1 MRMIELRMDAFEF
14 DEEMTRGRNK
24 GLRVSEGMRLDSVRE
39 LSRDCGKD
47 RRSLNKWEDDVAKHV

>member
-24 GLRVSEGMRLDSVRE
+24 GLRVSEGMRLDSVR
-39 LSRDCGKD
+39 G
-47 RRSLNKWEDDVAKHV
+47 AKRALLERTGAA

>member
-24 GLRVSEGMRLDSVRE
+24 GLRVSEGMRLDSVRGAK
-39 LSRDCGKD
+39 RAKAGKD
-47 RRSLNKWEDDVAKHV
+47 RRSLNKWVDVAKHV

>member
-24 GLRVSEGMRLDSVRE
+24 GLRVSEGMRLDSVRGAKRALLE
-39 LSRDCGKD
+39 KD
-47 RRSLNKWEDDVAKHV
+47 RHSLNKREDVAKHV

>member
-24 GLRVSEGMRLDSVRE
+24 GLRVSEGMRLDSVRG
-39 LSRDCGKD
+39 GKT
-47 RRSLNKWEDDVAKHV
+47 REGGKGQAQPK